1 MLVVHSRW
9 RIASMTAVFPEYW
22 SPRSTILYLILLP
35 TVKED
40 MLIDYDYKEGRESDY
55 YSTNMTVF

>member
-1 MLVVHSRW
+1 
-9 RIASMTAVFPEYW
+9 MTAVFPEYW

-40 MLIDYDYKEGRESDY
+40 MLIDYDYKEGREFDY